1 MFTWL
6 IKQLAKVPQPWRL
19 IIFVIIV
26 LMVVAIFFTLF
37 SQVRSCQYDKARK
50 EYEEQ
55 SKVREAKVNQ
65 LEGENAVMRKQI
77 AELEPK
83 ALAYT
88 AIVDSKIKV
97 DEGLKDKIEKLT
109 EDAANAENMANT
121 NVPCRVRAQRL
132 CDLFRAG
139 DSKFDCNILFAECAG
154 Q

>member
-19 IIFVIIV
+19 IIFVILV
-26 LMVVAIFFTLF
+26 LALITIFFTLF
-37 SQVRSCQYDKARK
+37 SQVRSCEHDKARK

-65 LEGENAVMRKQI
+65 LEGENAQLRERM

-97 DEGLKDKIEKLT
+97 DEGLKDRIEKVT
-109 EDAANAENMANT
+109 EDAANAESIANQ
-121 NVPCRVRAQRL
+121 PAACRDRAARI
-132 CDLFRAG
+132 CALFRAT
-139 DSKFDCNILFAECAG
+139 DSSFNCAVIYADCPR
-154 Q
+154 